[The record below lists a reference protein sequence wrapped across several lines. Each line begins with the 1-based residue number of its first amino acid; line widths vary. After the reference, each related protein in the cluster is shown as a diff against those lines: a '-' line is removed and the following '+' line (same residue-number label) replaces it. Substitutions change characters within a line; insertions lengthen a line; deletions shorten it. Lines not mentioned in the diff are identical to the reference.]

1 MLFKYTLFNLCRL
14 VSYTLRLLSI
24 FLYYLSPLS
33 DFFSRWICITY
44 INSLFLIT
52 CVPCCCCCCCYTC
65 CFCLLALVVGVVA
78 CTELERVGVACAA
91 IYIIKCLLLS
101 AIGIF
106 FILFKRRFL
115 YEFSAM
121 RGPPAH
127 EAKTRH
133 QLIALSLSSHTHTRK
148 NTISTLSKQCCYSL
162 SIYDFYWWSYVKRRS
177 NSVNKGIRQVGRPGA
192 ILNIFI
198 LLWTHKTVYLPKI
211 ILA

>member
-1 MLFKYTLFNLCRL
+1 M
-14 VSYTLRLLSI
+14 
-24 FLYYLSPLS
+24 
-33 DFFSRWICITY
+33 
-44 INSLFLIT
+44 
-52 CVPCCCCCCCYTC
+52 
-65 CFCLLALVVGVVA
+65 ALVVGVVA

-133 QLIALSLSSHTHTRK
+133 QLIALSLSSHTHTRAK
-148 NTISTLSKQCCYSL
+148 TQSVLSPNSAA
-162 SIYDFYWWSYVKRRS
+162 SIA
-177 NSVNKGIRQVGRPGA
+177 IRYRYM
-192 ILNIFI
+192 IFI
-198 LLWTHKTVYLPKI
+198 GGAMLNGGATLLTR
-211 ILA
+211 